1 MKKFLCVIL
10 SVIFTFGCFTIAFAE
25 GVAEFPVEKYFSAN
39 GSHSVKSIEFD
50 SGKEKYS
57 HIKIWY
63 PADMEIDSNTYPVI
77 IYCNG
82 TGTEYEGEPREAALM
97 EYIAT
102 WGFIAVANND
112 IASGNGDS
120 ASESLDFL
128 LKLND
133 NKDSVFYNKVN
144 KDIIGLSGHSQG
156 GSGVFNA
163 CSEGKYENSNMFK
176 ALYGASTPTPE
187 IAAGAF
193 QNTPYDSSRVKI
205 PCFLSSGTGLADNL
219 VCPLEDSLYVNM
231 NAIQNTVVIAQRKET
246 EHGDMIDYGK
256 AYMMAWFYYTLL
268 GDDFAA
274 TAFTGDEPEIFV
286 NTDWTNPAI
295 KENGVVKKAYEPKEL
310 NFFEKIAEMFH
321 QFRIFMDAII
331 RALESR

>member
-1 MKKFLCVIL
+1 MKKIICIL
-10 SVIFTFGCFTIAFAE
+10 LSLIFAFGCFAVASAE
-25 GVAEFPVEKYFSAN
+25 DATEFPVEKYFSAD
-39 GSHSVKSIEFD
+39 GSHKVKSIEFD
-50 SGKEKYS
+50 SGKEKYD

-63 PADMEIDSNTYPVI
+63 PADMETEDKTYPVI
-77 IYCNG
+77 VYCNG
-82 TGTEYEGEPREAALM
+82 SGTEYEGEPREASLM

-112 IASGNGDS
+112 TASGNGDS

-144 KDIIGLSGHSQG
+144 KDIIGLAGHSQG

-163 CSEGKYENSNMFK
+163 CSEGKYENSYMFK

-187 IAAGAF
+187 LAAGVF
-193 QNTPYDSSRVKI
+193 QKTPYDSSLVKI
-205 PCFLSSGTGLADNL
+205 PCFLSSGTGLADNM

-268 GDDFAA
+268 GDEFAS

-286 NTDWTNPAI
+286 NTNWTNPAI
-295 KENGVVKKAYEPKEL
+295 KENGNIRKAYEPKEL
-310 NFFEKIAEMFH
+310 NFFEKIAEKFH

-331 RALESR
+331 LALKNR